1 MNNFHIPV
9 LLKETIEYLDVKK
22 DQWYIDCNLG
32 GGGHTA
38 SILEQGGKVLGIDL
52 DKDALEE
59 SAKRFNLNLEELDEK
74 LIAKSEKL
82 ILIQDNFINLK
93 SLILNLNIPSV
104 AGILFDLGISSHQL
118 DDRDR
123 GFSFMDDA
131 PLDMRM
137 NRNSIEPTAADIVNA
152 LSQKELTELFFKFGE
167 EPRSRRI
174 AEAITEYKKHKLI
187 QTTHELTNIVLSVKP
202 RTRYDRI
209 HPATQVFQALRI
221 ITNDELNNL
230 KIGLENAMEVLEK
243 DGRLVIISFHSL
255 EDRIVKNFIRDKEHE
270 EKLENLTKKP
280 VEATLDELYD
290 NSRARSAKLR
300 AATKIK
306 GDVIPA

>member
-1 MNNFHIPV
+1 MSQYHIPV
-9 LLKETIEYLDVKK
+9 LLKETIEYLNVQKNE
-22 DQWYIDCNLG
+22 WYVDCNLG

-52 DKDALEE
+52 DRDAIEE
-59 SAKRFNLNLEELDEK
+59 SAKRFDLKLEEVDGK
-74 LIAKSEKL
+74 LIAKSENL
-82 ILIQDNFINLK
+82 ILVQDNFINTD
-93 SLILNLNIPSV
+93 SLVRQFALPTPQ
-104 AGILFDLGISSHQL
+104 GILFDLGISSHQL

-137 NRNSIEPTAADIVNA
+137 NRNSEEPTAADIVNA

-187 QTTHELTNIVLSVKP
+187 QTTHELTNIILSVKP

-230 KIGLENAMEVLEK
+230 KTGLEKALEVLEK
-243 DGRLVIISFHSL
+243 DGRLVVISFHSL
-255 EDRIVKNFIRDKEHE
+255 EDRIVKNFIRDNEQA
-270 EKLENLTKKP
+270 EKLDNLTKKP
-280 VEATLDELYD
+280 LEATLDELYD

-300 AATKIK
+300 AATKLELSSK
-306 GDVIPA
+306 N